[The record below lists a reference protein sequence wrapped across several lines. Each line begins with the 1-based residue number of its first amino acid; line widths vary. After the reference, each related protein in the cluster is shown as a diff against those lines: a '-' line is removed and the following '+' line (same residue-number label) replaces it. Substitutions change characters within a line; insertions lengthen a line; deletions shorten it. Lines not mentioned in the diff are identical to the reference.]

1 MVVSIHTIIPHGV
14 VSTIHYFVCRHFL
27 PFFPTPLLRHLP
39 SSISADCSRPPC
51 SGMGWVGVVT
61 LLVTACYLFYRYP
74 PASWTQE
81 LPSARSPQP
90 PGSTSD
96 EAETTNLPSE
106 NNDLRRNELTTPEN
120 ENEDAEDPQTTPK
133 ASATKAPALDVPT
146 LHLASDQADEA
157 AGSSKRNNEQQPR
170 NWSAK
175 SPLDLGSVTSSE
187 MKTTPAAPP
196 RQTESSTSS
205 LMPPPPPP
213 RLRPSTLQNQQP
225 QQTSSLSPG
234 RSLPHLSGG
243 SALRPPPSAAASLRV
258 PPSRRAA
265 SNNSLAPTQVT
276 LKPSTTARKAILEPG
291 YSPLDW
297 AALTAKPNNNLR
309 GANLPPTLIRVSPSM
324 LKARNGR
331 KGSDAWTSYQGKVY
345 NITPYLPFHPGG
357 KGELLRG
364 AGKDSGKLFMEI
376 HPWVNW
382 DAILGEC
389 LVGILVSENEAKANE
404 SSLDTMD

>member
-1 MVVSIHTIIPHGV
+1 
-14 VSTIHYFVCRHFL
+14 
-27 PFFPTPLLRHLP
+27 
-39 SSISADCSRPPC
+39 
-51 SGMGWVGVVT
+51 MGWVGVVT
-61 LLVTACYLFYRYP
+61 LLATACYLFYRYP

-81 LPSARSPQP
+81 PPSVPSPQP

-96 EAETTNLPSE
+96 EAETTNLPSK
-106 NNDLRRNELTTPEN
+106 NASSPRDDLKVSKN

-133 ASATKAPALDVPT
+133 ASATKAPTLDVPT

-157 AGSSKRNNEQQPR
+157 TGPSKRDDQQQIR
-170 NWSAK
+170 DGSAK
-175 SPLDLGSVTSSE
+175 SPLDSVTITSSE
-187 MKTTPAAPP
+187 IITMPVVSP
-196 RQTESSTSS
+196 RSTGSSTSS

-225 QQTSSLSPG
+225 QPTSSLSPG
-234 RSLPHLSGG
+234 RYPPRPSAG
-243 SALRPPPSAAASLRV
+243 SALRPPPSAASSLRV
-258 PPSRRAA
+258 PPGSRPT
-265 SNNSLAPTQVT
+265 SNNSLAPTKLT
-276 LKPSTTARKAILEPG
+276 LKPSTTAKKANLEPG

-324 LKARNGR
+324 LKAQNGR
-331 KGSDAWTSYQGKVY
+331 KGCDAWTSYQGKVY

-389 LVGILVSENEAKANE
+389 LVGILVSENEANVNE
-404 SSLDTMD
+404 SSLDAMD